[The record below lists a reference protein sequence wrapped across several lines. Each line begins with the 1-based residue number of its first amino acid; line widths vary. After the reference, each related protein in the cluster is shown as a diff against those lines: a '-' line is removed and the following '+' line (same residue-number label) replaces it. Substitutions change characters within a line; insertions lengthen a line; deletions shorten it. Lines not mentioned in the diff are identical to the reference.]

1 MRVCVYVLESLC
13 VCVCV
18 CVCMCVCVYTCMHA
32 CVYAW
37 VHTHACVCVCSKC
50 SKIYIKKWTN
60 QAIKQLQQ
68 VFTAAA
74 KL

>member
-1 MRVCVYVLESLC
+1 MRVCVLDSLC
-13 VCVCV
+13 VGVCV
-18 CVCMCVCVYTCMHA
+18 RVPACVHA
-32 CVYAW
+32 CEHA
-37 VHTHACVCVCSKC
+37 HACVCVCSKC
-50 SKIYIKKWTN
+50 FRIYIKKWTN